1 MSDTTA
7 YLLTLACPDAPG
19 IVAAVANG
27 IAGLGGNI
35 LSNAQFSEPS
45 IERFCMRM
53 RYEAPTQ
60 EPDAMAAT
68 LRDGLPVDDDIELVV
83 HEADYRT
90 PTLLMVSKYDHCLRD
105 LLYRW
110 HAGELPVDIRMVVSN
125 HWDLQEVAANYHVP
139 FVHIPVNKDTKAT
152 AEAKLMELVDEHDI
166 ELVVLARYM
175 QILSDDLCRQL
186 EGRIINIH
194 HSFLPGFKG
203 ARPYHQA
210 WERGVKVIGAT
221 AHYVT
226 ADLDEGPIIDQDVER
241 VTHAH
246 TPDDLAVIGRDVER
260 IVLSRAVRA
269 HAERRIFRFADRP
282 VVFS

>member
-60 EPDAMAAT
+60 DPDGMAAT
-68 LRDGLPVDDDIELVV
+68 LREGLPVDDDIELVV
-83 HEADYRT
+83 HEADFRT

-139 FVHIPVNKDTKAT
+139 FVHVPVTKDTKAA
-152 AEAKLMELVDEHDI
+152 AEARLLELVDEHDV

-269 HAERRIFRFADRP
+269 HAERRIFRFADRT

>member
-1 MSDTTA
+1 MPETTT
-7 YLLTLACPDAPG
+7 YLLTLACPDGPG
-19 IVAAVANG
+19 IVASVANG
-27 IAGLGGNI
+27 IAAIGGNI
-35 LSNAQFSEPS
+35 LSNAQYSEPA
-45 IERFCMRM
+45 IDRFCMRM
-53 RYEAPTQ
+53 RFEAPTADPQ
-60 EPDAMAAT
+60 QIAAG
-68 LRDGLPVDDDIELVV
+68 LVDGLPVPDATLVV
-83 HEADYRT
+83 RPADHRAR
-90 PTLLMVSKYDHCLRD
+90 TLLMVSRYDHCLRD

-110 HAGELPVDIRMVVSN
+110 HADELPVDIRMVVSN
-125 HWDLQEVAANYHVP
+125 HWDLQDVAASYKVP
-139 FVHIPVNKDTKAT
+139 FVHIPVSRDTKPA
-152 AEAKLMELVDEHDI
+152 AEARLLELVEEQQV

-175 QILSDDLCRQL
+175 QILSDDVCRQL
-186 EGRIINIH
+186 DGRVINIH

-246 TPDDLAVIGRDVER
+246 TPEDLAVIGRDVER
-260 IVLSRAVRA
+260 IVLSRAVKA
-269 HAERRIFRFADRP
+269 HAERRVFRFADRT